1 MKTLKNCFFILCT
14 IVQFSA
20 FAQVPNSNFNL
31 LNSDGTL
38 ANWGNVYIFQAWL
51 DTNGVMHS
59 DSIVFDG
66 PFYGPTTDAYSGSH
80 ALELHNAWNYTSNIG
95 IAGAVASDEDSVF
108 SSWGILNLV
117 PTNASAFNPFAPFNF
132 GFHYKFFP
140 ANGDTAYA
148 LLTLY
153 DSLGISTGEC
163 QILLTDSTQTY
174 TEIYAPVV
182 YTSTAPAAYYSLR
195 FSNFYTATPGYK
207 QPSLGTHLLIDQI
220 GFNLVTSVEQQSAI
234 AQNTIQLVPNPAG
247 NQLRIQLASNE
258 AVRARVLSLL
268 GTELIPLQSSN
279 ILDLEN
285 LKAGIYLLEVST
297 NETKQVLRFV
307 KE

>member
-1 MKTLKNCFFILCT
+1 MKTLKNSFFVLCT
-14 IVQFSA
+14 FLHLSA

-38 ANWGNVYIFQAWL
+38 ANWGNVYLFQAWL
-51 DTNGVMHS
+51 DTNGVMHG

-66 PFYGPTTDAYSGSH
+66 PLYAATSDAYSGSH
-80 ALELHNAWNYTSNIG
+80 ALELHNAWNYTSNTG

-117 PTNASAFNPFAPFNF
+117 PTNATAFNPFAPINF
-132 GFHYKFFP
+132 GFHYKYFP
-140 ANGDTAYA
+140 VNGDTAYA

-153 DSLGISTGEC
+153 DSLGNSTGEC
-163 QILLTDSTQTY
+163 EILLSDSTQTY

-182 YTSTAPAAYYSLR
+182 YTSNALAAYYSLR
-195 FSNFYTATPGYK
+195 FSNFYTANPGYK
-207 QPSLGTHLLIDQI
+207 QPSLGTRLLIDQI
-220 GFNLVTSVEQQSAI
+220 GFNLVTSIDQPSAI
-234 AQNTIQLVPNPAG
+234 AQNKIQLVPNPAG

-258 AVRARVLSLL
+258 AVGTRVLSLL
-268 GTELIPLQSSN
+268 GTELIPLQNSN
-279 ILDLEN
+279 ILDLQN
-285 LKAGIYLLEVST
+285 LNTGIYLLEVTT
-297 NETKQVLRFV
+297 NDTKQVLRFV

>member
-1 MKTLKNCFFILCT
+1 M
-14 IVQFSA
+14 
-20 FAQVPNSNFNL
+20 
-31 LNSDGTL
+31 
-38 ANWGNVYIFQAWL
+38 
-51 DTNGVMHS
+51 
-59 DSIVFDG
+59 
-66 PFYGPTTDAYSGSH
+66 
-80 ALELHNAWNYTSNIG
+80 
-95 IAGAVASDEDSVF
+95 
-108 SSWGILNLV
+108 
-117 PTNASAFNPFAPFNF
+117 
-132 GFHYKFFP
+132 
-140 ANGDTAYA
+140 
-148 LLTLY
+148 LTLY

-163 QILLTDSTQTY
+163 EILLTDSTHTY

-195 FSNFYTATPGYK
+195 FSNFYTATPGNK

-220 GFNLVTSVEQQSAI
+220 GFNLVTSVEQHSAI
-234 AQNTIQLVPNPAG
+234 AQNAIQLVPNPAG

-268 GTELIPLQSSN
+268 GTELIPLQNSN

-285 LKAGIYLLEVST
+285 LKEGIYLLEVST

>member
-1 MKTLKNCFFILCT
+1 MKTLKNSFFVLCT
-14 IVQFSA
+14 FLHLSA

-38 ANWGNVYIFQAWL
+38 ANWGNVYLFQAWL
-51 DTNGVMHS
+51 DTNGVMHG

-66 PFYGPTTDAYSGSH
+66 PLYAPTSDAYSGSH
-80 ALELHNAWNYTSNIG
+80 ALELHNAWNYTSNTG

-117 PTNASAFNPFAPFNF
+117 PTNATAFNPFAPINF
-132 GFHYKFFP
+132 GFHYKYFP
-140 ANGDTAYA
+140 VNGDTAYA

-153 DSLGISTGEC
+153 DSLGNRTGEC
-163 QILLTDSTQTY
+163 EILLSDSTQTY

-182 YTSTAPAAYYSLR
+182 YTSNALAAYYSLR
-195 FSNFYTATPGYK
+195 FSNFYTANPGYK
-207 QPSLGTHLLIDQI
+207 QPSLGTRLLIDQI
-220 GFNLVTSVEQQSAI
+220 GFNLVTSIDQPSAI
-234 AQNTIQLVPNPAG
+234 AQNKIQLVPNPAG

-258 AVRARVLSLL
+258 AVGARVLSLL
-268 GTELIPLQSSN
+268 GKELIPLQNSN
-279 ILDLEN
+279 ILDLQN
-285 LKAGIYLLEVST
+285 LNTGIYLLEVTT
-297 NETKQVLRFV
+297 NDTKQVLRFV